1 MILQFVVKLNFCFL
15 CTFYSEKPCLM
26 VLPKTIRLN
35 HTKRLPL
42 ILPPDLT
49 QGFPDSFSELS
60 GEGYNG

>member
-15 CTFYSEKPCLM
+15 WHFYSEKPCLM

-42 ILPPDLT
+42 ILHQT
-49 QGFPDSFSELS
+49 
-60 GEGYNG
+60 